1 MGILKVEKL
10 GGFAGY
16 GNPGS
21 RIRSQGEIAVESLS
35 EADRRSVTRLFKS
48 RQSSPSSAIRD
59 GYRYRL
65 SHSTAIGTE
74 IVEVAEDVVP
84 QSIRACA
91 KDELL

>member
-35 EADRRSVTRLFKS
+35 EADRQSVTRLFKS
-48 RQSSPSSAIRD
+48 RQNSPPSVIRD

-65 SHSTAIGTE
+65 SHATAIGTE
-74 IVEVAEDVVP
+74 MVEVAEDAVP